1 MDRLAFYNAGCEPEP
16 GLSRLKLWVRRQARK
31 ILLPPSLRLVQILSS
46 LCDRL
51 DAAEHEIRELR
62 QLRNQ
67 VDDLR
72 RRQEEHAG
80 RFPATIAF
88 GWDYVAMVRR
98 LSVLEEHVDTLLSRD
113 AAEEAPALSDT
124 SVRFPGVEPLEA
136 DHASRSKLG

>member
-1 MDRLAFYNAGCEPEP
+1 MDRLAFYNAGCEPQP
-16 GLSRLKLWVRRQARK
+16 GVSRLKLWVRRQARK

-62 QLRNQ
+62 EIRNQ

-72 RRQEEHAG
+72 RRQEEQAA

-98 LSVLEEHVDTLLSRD
+98 LAVLEEHVDTLLCRD
-113 AAEEAPALSDT
+113 SAETVPALADS
-124 SVRFPGVEPLEA
+124 SVRFPGLEPAEA
-136 DHASRSKLG
+136 NHAPRAKLG